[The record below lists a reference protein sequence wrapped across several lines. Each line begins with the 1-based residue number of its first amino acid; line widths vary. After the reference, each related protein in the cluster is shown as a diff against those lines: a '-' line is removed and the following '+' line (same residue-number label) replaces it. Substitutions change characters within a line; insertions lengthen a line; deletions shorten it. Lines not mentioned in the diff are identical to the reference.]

1 MNRSVKLVVVGTS
14 TGGPRALQEVLS
26 RLPADF
32 PAPLLIVQHMP
43 EGFTR
48 SFAGRLHET
57 CPIAVSEAVDGEAAL
72 SGHAYIAP
80 GDFHMTV
87 DKDRGYPVIRLHK
100 GPPVNGHRPSVDVLF
115 ESAAAFGGESL
126 VGVLL
131 TGMGSDGARG
141 LRMIRDCGGRTIAE
155 SEETCAVFGMPRAA
169 IAMRAAEVVL
179 PLPQIAPAIRARLHP

>member
-1 MNRSVKLVVVGTS
+1 MKRSVNLVVVGTS

-48 SFAGRLHET
+48 SFAGRLHES
-57 CPIAVSEAVDGEAAL
+57 CSIAVSEAADGESAL
-72 SGHAYIAP
+72 PGHAYIAP
-80 GDFHMTV
+80 GDSHMTV
-87 DKDRGYPVIRLHK
+87 SSDRGRLEIRLHK

-115 ESAAAFGGESL
+115 ESAAALGGESL
-126 VGVLL
+126 VAVLL

-141 LRMIRDCGGRTIAE
+141 LRKIRDCGGRTIAE
-155 SEETCAVFGMPRAA
+155 SQETCAVFGMPRAA
-169 IAMRAAEVVL
+169 IAIHAAEVVL
-179 PLPQIAPAIRARLHP
+179 PLPQIAPEILSRMRA